1 MAPLGSLMTPGSS
14 KNSLGAKRMG
24 VYHPADSVLGV
35 PRKATSWVIETYGG
49 TLGRFLE
56 AYSVRRVRAAIRA
69 RSITENQSC
78 ERGDFSTAEA
88 DRPFWQRLL
97 FLLERN
103 LLERNEDFR
112 PGVPFF
118 CVSDGTGRFSQRIA
132 SVDHRG

>member
-1 MAPLGSLMTPGSS
+1 M
-14 KNSLGAKRMG
+14 
-24 VYHPADSVLGV
+24 
-35 PRKATSWVIETYGG
+35 PRKVTSWVIETYGG

-56 AYSVRRVRAAIRA
+56 AYSVRRVRAAIPA

-88 DRPFWQRLL
+88 DRPFWKRLL
-97 FLLERN
+97 F

-132 SVDHRG
+132 SVDRRG

>member
-1 MAPLGSLMTPGSS
+1 MLCGYSAGSGTPQSGILDHR
-14 KNSLGAKRMG
+14 NVRGA
-24 VYHPADSVLGV
+24 
-35 PRKATSWVIETYGG
+35 
-49 TLGRFLE
+49 LGRFLE

-78 ERGDFSTAEA
+78 ERDDDFSTAEA

-97 FLLERN
+97 V

-112 PGVPFF
+112 PGVSFF

-132 SVDHRG
+132 SVDRRG